1 VPLKSDKNQELYLDI
16 KIMVGPGSNS
26 QQFLIFQEP
35 RFVFKKFAMLKF
47 FSHSQKLLVDPPES
61 QVIYFLE
68 DVSLTQIFDWVD
80 RSFIL
85 NETSV
90 NYRSQIPSLSQV
102 QFKFLDVRTQ
112 KPLIITAQQQDSS
125 SLLTLQTDSLEQAGD
140 LA

>member
-1 VPLKSDKNQELYLDI
+1 
-16 KIMVGPGSNS
+16 M
-26 QQFLIFQEP
+26 
-35 RFVFKKFAMLKF
+35 
-47 FSHSQKLLVDPPES
+47 DPPES

-85 NETSV
+85 NETSAK
-90 NYRSQIPSLSQV
+90 YRSQIPSLSQV

-125 SLLTLQTDSLEQAGD
+125 SLLTIQTDSLEQAGD

>member
-1 VPLKSDKNQELYLDI
+1 
-16 KIMVGPGSNS
+16 
-26 QQFLIFQEP
+26 
-35 RFVFKKFAMLKF
+35 
-47 FSHSQKLLVDPPES
+47 VDPPES

-85 NETSV
+85 NETSAK
-90 NYRSQIPSLSQV
+90 YRSQIPSLSQV

-125 SLLTLQTDSLEQAGD
+125 SLLTIQTDSLEQAGD

>member
-1 VPLKSDKNQELYLDI
+1 
-16 KIMVGPGSNS
+16 M
-26 QQFLIFQEP
+26 
-35 RFVFKKFAMLKF
+35 
-47 FSHSQKLLVDPPES
+47 DPPES

-90 NYRSQIPSLSQV
+90 NYRSKIPSLSQV

-125 SLLTLQTDSLEQAGD
+125 SLLTLQTDSLEQASD

>member
-1 VPLKSDKNQELYLDI
+1 
-16 KIMVGPGSNS
+16 
-26 QQFLIFQEP
+26 
-35 RFVFKKFAMLKF
+35 
-47 FSHSQKLLVDPPES
+47 VDPPES

-68 DVSLTQIFDWVD
+68 DVSFTQIFDWVD

-85 NETSV
+85 NETSAK
-90 NYRSQIPSLSQV
+90 YRSQIPSLSQV

-125 SLLTLQTDSLEQAGD
+125 SLLTIQTDSLEQAGD

>member
-1 VPLKSDKNQELYLDI
+1 
-16 KIMVGPGSNS
+16 M
-26 QQFLIFQEP
+26 
-35 RFVFKKFAMLKF
+35 
-47 FSHSQKLLVDPPES
+47 
-61 QVIYFLE
+61 IYFLE

-85 NETSV
+85 NETSAK
-90 NYRSQIPSLSQV
+90 YRSQIPSLSQV

-125 SLLTLQTDSLEQAGD
+125 SLLTIQTDSLEQAGD